1 MTVTFLGRFGE
12 KRLYLCL
19 LALNIRLLLLLLWV
33 RWIVHVLVLVVR
45 LLLFR
50 AASFFWRKLLVLT
63 LTRMG
68 QRAGLGGVF
77 RFGIFDMF
85 YGTFTYVS
93 SGVCFRFVNCH
104 CLLVLFPF
112 VSVFRCFVSFFF
124 SLRASFL
131 LALLRVSS

>member
-77 RFGIFDMF
+77 RFGIFDTF
-85 YGTFTYVS
+85 YGTFTYVQF
-93 SGVCFRFVNCH
+93 G
-104 CLLVLFPF
+104 CL
-112 VSVFRCFVSFFF
+112 F
-124 SLRASFL
+124 SLR
-131 LALLRVSS
+131 